1 VRVWDAITGGQR
13 FQMNG
18 HQGPVHAIAI
28 TADESFAVSSGAD
41 RTVRLWDIVG
51 GRQLKQLAT
60 LDETIYSVAIHP
72 NGQTVAVAGADR
84 NVYLLNL
91 ITGATERTL
100 QGHTDYIHSVGF
112 NASGT
117 RLFSYGYAG
126 QLRVWNPSVDTCIW
140 ETSVGRIGNDAH
152 YDTSGSR
159 VLLSSGDGVARVR
172 EVPAMAR

>member
-1 VRVWDAITGGQR
+1 
-13 FQMNG
+13 MNG

-28 TADESFAVSSGAD
+28 TPDESFAVSSGAD

-60 LDETIYSVAIHP
+60 LEETIYSVAVHP

-91 ITGATERTL
+91 ITGATQRTL

-112 NASGT
+112 NPTGT

-126 QLRVWNPSVDTCIW
+126 QLRVWDPNLDTAIW
-140 ETSVGRIGNDAH
+140 ESRVGRIGNYAH
-152 YDTSGSR
+152 YDAPGAR
-159 VLLSSGDGVARVR
+159 VLLSSGDGIARVQ
-172 EVPAMAR
+172 ELPAAAR